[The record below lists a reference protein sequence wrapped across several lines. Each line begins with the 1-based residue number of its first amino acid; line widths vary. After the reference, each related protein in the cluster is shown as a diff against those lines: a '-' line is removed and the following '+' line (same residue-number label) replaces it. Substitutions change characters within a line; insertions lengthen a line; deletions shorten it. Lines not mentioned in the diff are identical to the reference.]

1 MRSFSLTHFTSV
13 LCLMGIIACEK
24 LSPKDYSSSLSETHI
39 SVLRTKSSSNNPSSL
54 ETVVI
59 TKERAGKIVRESFP
73 NKRLISLKDI
83 MKQDKVVMYV
93 ASFEEGWAL
102 VSADNRSDRILAYSE
117 HGSFDPNDIPNP
129 GARFWFEM
137 MKSEIASLPEISIST
152 SNEENDNSRRGMIP
166 RWYWIRTRVVDSLI
180 NQTTYDSGHLMTT
193 TWGQMNPW
201 NAKCPSYTYL
211 GVLHHCPT
219 GCVATAMSQIL
230 YYLHNNIEKPNG
242 LYHTV
247 GFSNPSLSSYNGTF
261 YRSNYT
267 EPSSRWEDMPLEK
280 TGSNTGYVADLMIDV
295 GNRVHMTYTVNGSY
309 ASSTQYAKD
318 AFSAYGVA
326 CDTSSYQV
334 YNVIASIKNGSPVM
348 VRANNENNAG
358 HAWVIDGLRENLNV
372 YAYKDVWHLIYAVD
386 PGLDL
391 IEVYSPEEMALID
404 PDMYEGKTITGTYS
418 GITNCF
424 VLMNWGYDDNDTIL
438 AYNDVY
444 YSAWNNAS
452 WEVNTTTY
460 SYNKRIFYNFR

>member
-1 MRSFSLTHFTSV
+1 
-13 LCLMGIIACEK
+13 MGIIACEK

-309 ASSTQYAKD
+309 AS
-318 AFSAYGVA
+318 
-326 CDTSSYQV
+326 
-334 YNVIASIKNGSPVM
+334 
-348 VRANNENNAG
+348 
-358 HAWVIDGLRENLNV
+358 
-372 YAYKDVWHLIYAVD
+372 
-386 PGLDL
+386 
-391 IEVYSPEEMALID
+391 
-404 PDMYEGKTITGTYS
+404 IT
-418 GITNCF
+418 
-424 VLMNWGYDDNDTIL
+424 
-438 AYNDVY
+438 
-444 YSAWNNAS
+444 
-452 WEVNTTTY
+452 
-460 SYNKRIFYNFR
+460 